1 MKRLGRR
8 TVFTAAAT
16 LAGVSLLV
24 GIAVAVVTLVTS
36 LLHLAWLFLYVFAT
50 GAAA

>member
-1 MKRLGRR
+1 MKRLCRR
-8 TVFTAAAT
+8 TVFTVAAT
-16 LAGVSLLV
+16 LVGVSLLV
-24 GIAVAVVTLVTS
+24 GIAIAVVTLVTS

>member
-8 TVFTAAAT
+8 TVFTVAAT
-16 LAGVSLLV
+16 LVGASLLV
-24 GIAVAVVTLVTS
+24 AAAVAVATLVTS
-36 LLHLAWLFLYVFAT
+36 LLHLAWLFLYVFAA